1 MKKVIRGR
9 LYDTDTAKQISYKA
23 GGAEF
28 STDFNYWCE
37 SLYKKKTGEYFLYC
51 EGGPLTVY
59 ASHSGTSTGWG
70 EEFRPLTFSESREWA
85 EENMDGDAF
94 IKEFGKPEEDYS
106 RKSVTFSIK
115 ASNAEMLKKKASE
128 TGKSMSQLVDELI
141 EKL

>member
-9 LYDTDTAKQISYKA
+9 LYDTDTAQLIAERSGGGNSRDFSYW
-23 GGAEF
+23 EE
-28 STDFNYWCE
+28 NMYR
-37 SLYKKKTGEYFLYC
+37 KKTGEYFLYC
-51 EGGPLTVY
+51 YGGPLSQY
-59 ASHSGTSTGWG
+59 ASHFGTSSGYG
-70 EEFRPLTFSESREWA
+70 EDIRPLTFSEAREWA
-85 EENMDGDAF
+85 EMNMDGDGYIA
-94 IKEFGKPEEDYS
+94 EFGEPVEDYS